1 LTFADVADTDVDL
14 ENLTVTTTGTFAGT
28 YGSLVLNADGSY
40 TYTLNASNAAV
51 NGLDDGETL
60 TDTFNYTASDGT
72 TTASS
77 TLAITIF
84 GRTTRRL
91 RTLTRTGSRRDERS
105 RPDVER
111 NVLQMLRILGIRL
124 RR

>member
-1 LTFADVADTDVDL
+1 
-14 ENLTVTTTGTFAGT
+14 
-28 YGSLVLNADGSY
+28 LVLNADGSY

-84 GRTTRRL
+84 GTNDAPVANPDTNWVLDVTSGADPRRAGMFC
-91 RTLTRTGSRRDERS
+91 R
-105 RPDVER
+105 
-111 NVLQMLRILGIRL
+111 MLRILGIRL

>member
-1 LTFADVADTDVDL
+1 
-14 ENLTVTTTGTFAGT
+14 
-28 YGSLVLNADGSY
+28 LVLNADGSY

-111 NVLQMLRILGIRL
+111 ECSADVAHPGIRL

>member
-84 GRTTRRL
+84 GTNDAPL
-91 RTLTRTGSRRDERS
+91 RTLTRTGFST
-105 RPDVER
+105 
-111 NVLQMLRILGIRL
+111 
-124 RR
+124 